1 MELHDEY
8 WLINRRRVLKWLIR
22 LGYGAFALAF
32 ALPALA
38 LRSLSQQKA
47 EIALG
52 DKLVYATN
60 AGGFSSGMPVRA
72 DGIAVGQGIQAF
84 PDGKAE
90 NQNNLIEI
98 VRLEEGT
105 GEQAL
110 VAYSAICT
118 HLGCVVYANLNDK
131 QDIACP
137 CHNSQFNPAED
148 AAVVGGPAN
157 RPLPSLPVSVNS
169 DGVLEV
175 AGMFSAAVGPD

>member
-8 WLINRRRVLKWLIR
+8 WLINRRRALKWLIR

-52 DKLVYATN
+52 DTLVYSIN
-60 AGGFSSGMPVRA
+60 AGGFSSGMPVQA
-72 DGIAVGQGIQAF
+72 DTIAVGQGVQAF
-84 PDGKAE
+84 PSGKAE

-98 VRLEEGT
+98 VRLQEGS
-105 GEQAL
+105 GDGAL

-118 HLGCVVYANLNDK
+118 HLGCVVYANLNEDEN
-131 QDIACP
+131 IACP
-137 CHNSQFNPAED
+137 CHNSRFNPAEN
-148 AAVVGGPAN
+148 ATVIGGPAN
-157 RPLPSLPVSVNS
+157 RPLPSLPVSVNQ

-175 AGMFSAAVGPD
+175 AGVFSTAVGPD

>member
-1 MELHDEY
+1 MQPNDEY
-8 WLINRRRVLKWLIR
+8 WMINRRRALKWLIR

-52 DKLVYATN
+52 DTLVYSTN

-72 DGIAVGQGIQAF
+72 DGIAVGQGVQAF
-84 PDGKAE
+84 PQGKAE

-98 VRLEEGT
+98 VRLQEGS
-105 GEQAL
+105 GPDAL

-118 HLGCVVYANLNDK
+118 HLGCVVYADLNAD

-137 CHNSQFNPAED
+137 CHDSQFNPAED

-157 RPLPSLPVSVNS
+157 RALPSLPVTVNG

-175 AGMFSAAVGPD
+175 AGMFSGPVGPN